1 MDREN
6 YNIMAI
12 TNDITEEDVNTISMM
27 KSENISST
35 LNKET
40 GHVDNETAMERLLNT
55 DIPEEL
61 IERTKE
67 YERLMVQYKCAAM
80 EVETKIKVLNEE
92 FRSGHSRNPIENIK
106 TRIKK
111 PSAIAEKLGRKGVDI
126 SLENMEKY
134 LSDVAGVRVICS
146 YPEDVYNIADLIIK
160 QDDIQIVAVKDYIRT
175 PKENGYR
182 SIHLIIEIP
191 IFLVAEKRK
200 MRVEVQI
207 RTIAMDFWAS
217 LEHKLAYKQKN
228 IESHI
233 QISEELK
240 KCADIISDVDY
251 RLQDIRNW
259 IEREE

>member
-1 MDREN
+1 MKKEYEPFFDGGEL
-6 YNIMAI
+6 
-12 TNDITEEDVNTISMM
+12 TEEDMNTISMM
-27 KSENISST
+27 AST
-35 LNKET
+35 MPLIAAKGED
-40 GHVDNETAMERLLNT
+40 GHVDNETAMERLLKT

-67 YERLMVQYKCAAM
+67 FERLMVQYKCAAM

-92 FRSGHSRNPIENIK
+92 FRSSHQRNPIENIK

-111 PSAIAEKLGRKGVDI
+111 PSAIAEKLQRKDVGI

-134 LSDVAGVRVICS
+134 LNDVAGVRVICS
-146 YPEDVYNIADLIIK
+146 YPEDVYNIADLILK
-160 QDDIQIVAVKDYIRT
+160 QDDLKIIAVKDYIKN

-182 SIHLIIEIP
+182 SIHLILEIP
-191 IFLVAEKRK
+191 IFLVAEKRR

-217 LEHKLAYKQKN
+217 LEHKLAYKHKN
-228 IESHI
+228 IESHQ

-240 KCADIISDVDY
+240 HCADIISDADY
-251 RLQDIRNW
+251 RMQAIRNR